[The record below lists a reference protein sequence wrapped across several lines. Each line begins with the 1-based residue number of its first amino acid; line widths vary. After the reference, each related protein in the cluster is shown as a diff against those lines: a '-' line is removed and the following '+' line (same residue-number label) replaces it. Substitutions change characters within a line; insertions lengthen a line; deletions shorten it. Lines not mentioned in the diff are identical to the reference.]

1 MAGSI
6 PLSIHR
12 FHQKHC
18 GKLAAVFFLLLSLV
32 AIGPVLQNPG
42 ETLLVRDNRVLTVP
56 LFNTWTL
63 WWNSVSARELFKG
76 YWNAP
81 IFFPSKEAFAFS
93 EPQPATLVVA
103 PVIWLGGS
111 PVLAYN
117 IYFVISLILNGLLA
131 WLILIQRRC
140 SPFQAL
146 IGGGMMIWLP
156 ISLRQFEVLQLVP
169 VWPILW
175 TWHSLDR
182 HRRALCLRSA
192 ATLATATIV
201 TFASSVHHGLFGM
214 VALAFAGWS
223 MICKFGDRRFW
234 LFTLIW
240 LAASSAVLFLL
251 FEPMHEALSKP
262 EFDRD
267 ETTVTRLSAKPLQL
281 ILPPRDA
288 LFAPVN
294 STRFGMSAGWIKS
307 GIAFAGAI
315 LIARRQRRRRFLVF
329 LTLMILTSGLLAL
342 GPNLNVFG
350 FQLWN
355 FMARFVPGLG
365 QVRSVFR
372 FAYMTQMATILLF
385 VFGVREIR
393 IAMLGWRRKRRAA
406 SDKKNSVK
414 SETASNG
421 QQTTAWQGGSLRTEF
436 VSSQGIAA
444 LTSGLLMLGLLETP
458 PPENE
463 SMRVPDFQEHQLW
476 TAFVRDNTPDGKA
489 VASLPMAI
497 HGRDREFQITTEWM
511 YLAILHE
518 KPLLDGFSGFFPKAH
533 RDLRNTI
540 ASSGITPEILQQF
553 SVLGAHFLVVRE
565 SDSFSEEQALKNPKD
580 WSLKLAFHDPVGIKV
595 FEIRKPVE

>member
-1 MAGSI
+1 MVPDPFSELSHHCQRSPSAWQAALRGTKFDSCQPANAYCLSNFVATKQSHPRVLYLRVHESDRSILMAGSI

-12 FHQKHC
+12 FHQKHSR
-18 GKLAAVFFLLLSLV
+18 KPAAVFFLLLSLA

-182 HRRALCLRSA
+182 HRRAPCLRSA

-223 MICKFGDRRFW
+223 QISSTGDRRFW

-240 LAASSAVLFLL
+240 LA
-251 FEPMHEALSKP
+251 P
-262 EFDRD
+262 
-267 ETTVTRLSAKPLQL
+267 
-281 ILPPRDA
+281 
-288 LFAPVN
+288 
-294 STRFGMSAGWIKS
+294 
-307 GIAFAGAI
+307 
-315 LIARRQRRRRFLVF
+315 
-329 LTLMILTSGLLAL
+329 
-342 GPNLNVFG
+342 
-350 FQLWN
+350 
-355 FMARFVPGLG
+355 
-365 QVRSVFR
+365 
-372 FAYMTQMATILLF
+372 
-385 VFGVREIR
+385 
-393 IAMLGWRRKRRAA
+393 
-406 SDKKNSVK
+406 
-414 SETASNG
+414 
-421 QQTTAWQGGSLRTEF
+421 
-436 VSSQGIAA
+436 
-444 LTSGLLMLGLLETP
+444 
-458 PPENE
+458 
-463 SMRVPDFQEHQLW
+463 
-476 TAFVRDNTPDGKA
+476 
-489 VASLPMAI
+489 
-497 HGRDREFQITTEWM
+497 
-511 YLAILHE
+511 
-518 KPLLDGFSGFFPKAH
+518 
-533 RDLRNTI
+533 
-540 ASSGITPEILQQF
+540 
-553 SVLGAHFLVVRE
+553 
-565 SDSFSEEQALKNPKD
+565 
-580 WSLKLAFHDPVGIKV
+580 
-595 FEIRKPVE
+595 